1 MGTQSIRLTEI
12 PYIHKYGYMESEA
25 AILALAALAQ
35 STRLD
40 VFRLLVKHEPEGLA
54 AGDIAKALSVPQ
66 NTMSSHLAVLSR
78 AGLVSARRFSRSIVY
93 RADLAR
99 FQELILFMLR
109 DCCDGRPEICAPLVE
124 NLTPCCP
131 PKPKRRAHV

>member
-1 MGTQSIRLTEI
+1 
-12 PYIHKYGYMESEA
+12 MESEA
-25 AILALAALAQ
+25 AILSLAALAQ

-78 AGLVSARRFSRSIVY
+78 AGLVTAQRFSRSVVY
-93 RADLAR
+93 RADLAS
-99 FQELILFMLR
+99 FQEVMLFMVR
-109 DCCDGRPEICAPLVE
+109 DCCDGRPEICAPLIE